1 MGDVVLA
8 VGTEPELE
16 KMRLFIGEEVQ
27 VPMEV
32 GAHATSRELVV
43 TESKVAGKRLMDL
56 GVWDNYG
63 IIITRIRRAGVE
75 LAPVG
80 ASSLELGDTL
90 RVVGDE
96 PALAEFSRLVARD
109 ARKIN
114 ETNMV
119 PFLIGIFLGV
129 GVGMIAVPLPNGMSI
144 KLGPAGGALLVGL
157 LLGHFGRIGPFRMY
171 VPVAARNILREL
183 GLMLFLSGAGANA
196 GTQLVKVI
204 QEQGSGVFLAGAA
217 ITLVAA
223 VMTVIVT
230 FLIYRMNLL
239 TVMGLTAGVMTN
251 PPAMSAASTQTRTD
265 VPAVTYAAVLPVVLI
280 FKILLA
286 QILVQVMRAF

>member
-1 MGDVVLA
+1 
-8 VGTEPELE
+8 
-16 KMRLFIGEEVQ
+16 
-27 VPMEV
+27 
-32 GAHATSRELVV
+32 
-43 TESKVAGKRLMDL
+43 VAGKRLMDL

-80 ASSLELGDTL
+80 SSTLELGDTL

-96 PALAEFSRLVARD
+96 PALTEFSRLVARD
-109 ARKIN
+109 TRKID

-129 GVGMIAVPLPNGMSI
+129 GVGLITIPLPNGMSI

-183 GLMLFLSGAGANA
+183 A
-196 GTQLVKVI
+196 
-204 QEQGSGVFLAGAA
+204 
-217 ITLVAA
+217 
-223 VMTVIVT
+223 
-230 FLIYRMNLL
+230 
-239 TVMGLTAGVMTN
+239 
-251 PPAMSAASTQTRTD
+251 
-265 VPAVTYAAVLPVVLI
+265 
-280 FKILLA
+280 
-286 QILVQVMRAF
+286 

>member
-1 MGDVVLA
+1 
-8 VGTEPELE
+8 VGTS
-16 KMRLFIGEEVQ
+16 
-27 VPMEV
+27 
-32 GAHATSRELVV
+32 T
-43 TESKVAGKRLMDL
+43 
-56 GVWDNYG
+56 
-63 IIITRIRRAGVE
+63 
-75 LAPVG
+75 
-80 ASSLELGDTL
+80 LELGDTL

-109 ARKIN
+109 ARKID

-129 GVGMIAVPLPNGMSI
+129 GVGLITIPLPNGMSI
-144 KLGPAGGALLVGL
+144 RLGPAGGALLVGL

-204 QEQGSGVFLAGAA
+204 QEQGGGVFLAGAA

-223 VMTVIVT
+223 AVTVILTYPV
-230 FLIYRMNLL
+230 YRMNLL

-251 PPAMSAASTQTRTD
+251 PPAMSAGSNQTATD
-265 VPAVTYAAVLPVVLI
+265 VPAVTYAAVFPVVLI
-280 FKILLA
+280 FKILVA
-286 QILVQVMRAF
+286 QILVQVMWLLL